1 MRHLT
6 CTICFILMGI
16 SIIPA
21 KAQSTKTSKLWDEV
35 KQCVNN
41 EDSEKARNL
50 CKELIIKAEIYDSL
64 AILSRQLLAELY
76 LIEENMN
83 GIYEQY
89 AFFKSYRQQSNDNNQ
104 YIKLENRLKQE
115 YDHLLELDKTRPIS
129 EGIYVSTSQHTRTH
143 QPAILIEIK
152 KVGNTYKARML
163 PGCGIYKS
171 KRYIK
176 AIAEQQDIL
185 LNESDSTFNIF
196 WGSTRVKNPDTETAH
211 SVINSVQN
219 FKADMYSEQA
229 VRNMSV
235 GETVAVT
242 SVTEL
247 AGALFLLLGKH
258 LATGS
263 KTAYSTLL
271 KWTPRPGGHL
281 EGTFSYRQEKMSTTD
296 ITPENNE
303 KTVKLHLYKIYP
315 HYEMFF
321 YHSSAKGY
329 ISYEQ
334 IEDEKAFKKFH
345 PAFLSTKGKK
355 LLKNKPRINAETYK
369 EFAWNFIFAQLRQD
383 TVARFALPL
392 EEMECYTNDSVM
404 YLGKYSKKKPGFIG
418 FAAMLHPNSAIEFA
432 QQVNNLQT
440 EKMESA
446 IYLDDGSYRYGN
458 YMNGKMNG
466 YCLWKH
472 PNGEKMF
479 EGTLHN
485 DQIVGICKYY
495 HENGNIAY
503 EGEMYEGK
511 RHGQGTLN
519 YAEGGCYTG
528 TFNKGKFLNGLYT
541 YQCADFKFSE
551 DWKEGKS
558 QGATI
563 IYTNGDTYHGEA
575 KNHLPHG
582 KGTMTYA
589 NGKKISGEWEKGVN
603 RNSPTNKK
611 AKNK

>member
-16 SIIPA
+16 SILPA
-21 KAQSTKTSKLWDEV
+21 KAQSIKTSKLWDEV

-50 CKELIIKAEIYDSL
+50 CKELIIKAELYDSL

-115 YDHLLELDKTRPIS
+115 YDRLLELDKTRPIS

-143 QPAILIEIK
+143 QPSILIEIK

-163 PGCGIYKS
+163 PGCGIYKR

-235 GETVAVT
+235 GETVAIT
-242 SVTEL
+242 GATEL

-258 LATGS
+258 IATGS
-263 KTAYSTLL
+263 KTAYSSLL
-271 KWTPRPGGHL
+271 KWTPRPGGHM

-303 KTVKLHLYKIYP
+303 KTIKLHLYKIYP

-321 YHSSAKGY
+321 YHPSAKGY
-329 ISYEQ
+329 ISYEK

-345 PAFLSTKGKK
+345 PAFLTTKGKK
-355 LLKNKPRINAETYK
+355 MLRNKPRINAEAYK

-404 YLGKYSKKKPGFIG
+404 YLGKYSKKKNGFIG
-418 FAAMLHPNSAIEFA
+418 FAAMLYPNSAIEFA

-446 IYLDDGSYRYGN
+446 IYLDDGSYCYGN

-472 PNGEKMF
+472 PNGENMF
-479 EGTLHN
+479 EGILHN
-485 DQIVGICKYY
+485 DQIVGICRYY
-495 HENGNIAY
+495 HEDGNIAY

-563 IYTNGDTYHGEA
+563 IYTNGNTYHGEA

-603 RNSPTNKK
+603 RNSPTNKN